1 MASMATHFSSTSN
14 VHDAFLIS
22 KMDINHDK
30 NNKIKITNLE
40 ITRELGI
47 ILEDKFKAK
56 VGAILDM

>member
-14 VHDAFLIS
+14 VPDAFLIS

-30 NNKIKITNLE
+30 NNKVRIINLK

-56 VGAILDM
+56 VGPILDM